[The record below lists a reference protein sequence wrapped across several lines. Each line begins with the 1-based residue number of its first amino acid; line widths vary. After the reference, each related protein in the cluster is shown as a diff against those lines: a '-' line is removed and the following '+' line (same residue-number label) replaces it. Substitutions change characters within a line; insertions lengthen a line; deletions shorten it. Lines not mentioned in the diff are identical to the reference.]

1 MTEVTFGLE
10 RSLFRK
16 GAFAIIE
23 AAARTGMRDLVSLE
37 ALLSRDSVGRR
48 YVWLGIGWVSVGSTG
63 RLVGL
68 LIL

>member
-16 GAFAIIE
+16 GAFAIIG
-23 AAARTGMRDLVSLE
+23 AATRTVMRDLVSLE

-48 YVWLGIGWVSVGSTG
+48 YVWLDIGWVSGGDTG
-63 RLVGL
+63 RLAGL
-68 LIL
+68 LVL